1 MDGWQKEPNQVD
13 RQRKV
18 MRDNGHDLERVLV
31 QKKLWYRVKDGY
43 QMDEIK
49 YRSREYKG

>member
-1 MDGWQKEPNQVD
+1 MVGKKKPNQVD

-18 MRDNGHDLERVLV
+18 MRDNGHDLERV

-49 YRSREYKG
+49 YRSREYEG